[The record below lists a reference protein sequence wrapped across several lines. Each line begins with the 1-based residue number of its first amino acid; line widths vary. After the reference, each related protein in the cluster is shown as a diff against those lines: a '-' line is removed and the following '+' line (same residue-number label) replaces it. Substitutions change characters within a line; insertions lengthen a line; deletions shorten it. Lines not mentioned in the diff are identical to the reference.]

1 MLNLLVNSRTR
12 GSMIFCRS
20 FTQKSL
26 ESHILVCRVATGI
39 SQKRLKKQKVS
50 KKSAVPEKAEALG
63 MTFSLIVLFDLI

>member
-1 MLNLLVNSRTR
+1 M
-12 GSMIFCRS
+12 
-20 FTQKSL
+20 
-26 ESHILVCRVATGI
+26 CRVATGI